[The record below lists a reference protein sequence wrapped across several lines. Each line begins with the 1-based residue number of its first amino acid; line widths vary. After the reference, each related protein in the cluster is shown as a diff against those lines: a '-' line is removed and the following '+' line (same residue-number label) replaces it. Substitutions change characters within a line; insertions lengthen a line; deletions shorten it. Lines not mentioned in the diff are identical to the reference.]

1 MNENDRDIINQCQE
15 FLRKSSK
22 RFSATLTRATKD
34 LRRYSGNFWD
44 EDFRAKYRKGK
55 RRLCLSL
62 NNWNVICNA
71 IASPFSASPWH
82 TELKDKTGDFKDT
95 QEAIDKLEADNDVKT
110 ALNDAFRKA
119 VLTGYGFLVVSTDID
134 LFTGEP
140 TVTLESVKHLQSVAM
155 DPAVCTACGL
165 DAEEG
170 ALVNYISL
178 RRARR
183 EYGDDV
189 APFGYP
195 QSEPAMSINGME
207 QWSCPEDQIPVVSY
221 YVKEKEG
228 VHFYKI
234 CGNLVVQSVV
244 LPIKF
249 IPIIRIAGNEV
260 YETNDT
266 DINYNGIVQQ
276 TESLEVGAN
285 IAYST
290 LIERCGRS
298 VKASYLINVDA
309 IDGVERSYQN
319 SDKED
324 AVAVLWKGE
333 HEPKPITEQFAT
345 GDLQAVVNTTR
356 TLMEDTVG
364 VPLTG
369 IPQGAPEKTATEI
382 LRQQVSRES
391 NTANYYN
398 NAFAACNMLARIWI
412 ELLTGG
418 QDLQYTLENGPSVIT
433 RQMKARQE
441 LTALGSVCP
450 DEMKSI
456 LAVYF
461 ARTLEDDVGED
472 MTKNLIANLPKD
484 VQFLDEGSELDPLAV
499 HQLEQMKAIIEE
511 MNAELDKQVADNAEL
526 QKQLDAAEIQLMEGR
541 EQRILDWEKFS
552 VQERDKMALETAK
565 LEQQGTIDGAK
576 LQLDSAKLMVDAQN
590 NTQKAQNETD
600 KVMIEARKASGEVEK
615 ARAEGDRE
623 GYRQGVSDGVDA
635 AYGG

>member
-1 MNENDRDIINQCQE
+1 M
-15 FLRKSSK
+15 
-22 RFSATLTRATKD
+22 
-34 LRRYSGNFWD
+34 
-44 EDFRAKYRKGK
+44 
-55 RRLCLSL
+55 
-62 NNWNVICNA
+62 
-71 IASPFSASPWH
+71 
-82 TELKDKTGDFKDT
+82 
-95 QEAIDKLEADNDVKT
+95 
-110 ALNDAFRKA
+110 
-119 VLTGYGFLVVSTDID
+119 
-134 LFTGEP
+134 
-140 TVTLESVKHLQSVAM
+140 
-155 DPAVCTACGL
+155 
-165 DAEEG
+165 
-170 ALVNYISL
+170 
-178 RRARR
+178 
-183 EYGDDV
+183 
-189 APFGYP
+189 
-195 QSEPAMSINGME
+195 
-207 QWSCPEDQIPVVSY
+207 
-221 YVKEKEG
+221 
-228 VHFYKI
+228 
-234 CGNLVVQSVV
+234 
-244 LPIKF
+244 
-249 IPIIRIAGNEV
+249 
-260 YETNDT
+260 
-266 DINYNGIVQQ
+266 
-276 TESLEVGAN
+276 
-285 IAYST
+285 
-290 LIERCGRS
+290 
-298 VKASYLINVDA
+298 DA

-418 QDLQYTLENGPSVIT
+418 QDLPYTLENGPAVIT

-472 MTKNLIANLPKD
+472 MTRNLIANLPKD
-484 VQFLDEGSELDPLAV
+484 VQFLEEGSELDPLAV

-541 EQRILDWEKFS
+541 EQRILDWEKFR

-600 KVMIEARKASGEVEK
+600 KVMIEAKKASGEVEK